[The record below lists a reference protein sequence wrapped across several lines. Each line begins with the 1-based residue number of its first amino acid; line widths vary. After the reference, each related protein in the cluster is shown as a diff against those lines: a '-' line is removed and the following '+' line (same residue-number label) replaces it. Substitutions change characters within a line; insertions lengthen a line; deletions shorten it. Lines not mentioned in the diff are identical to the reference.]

1 MVLGRAAAH
10 RLAELLAGH
19 RRPVRG
25 APASIATFLDA
36 SNLKYGTEIG
46 IDFLDPDVTPRS
58 GVPPRVVIALR
69 EADFTGSPTRWT
81 FS

>member
-1 MVLGRAAAH
+1 V
-10 RLAELLAGH
+10 
-19 RRPVRG
+19 VRN
-25 APASIATFLDA
+25 PASIATFLEA

-46 IDFLDPDVTPRS
+46 IDFLNPELNATIR
-58 GVPPRVVIALR
+58 VPPRVVIALM